1 LEELLTVEVRGLAD
15 ARDRRSGSMIPS
27 AKMTTDRGTV
37 RPDGSGD
44 QQQNEDQF
52 IPPAHDKGTIF
63 REVREYRDKIMSRWE
78 IIYNAT
84 IIETW
89 RVVNDKWFVI
99 LAVMT
104 WMWGI
109 LLIMALVLINVS
121 TDVQD
126 REDIFDPADFFEFYD
141 LIFVFLVLHCGYIS
155 AKNIT
160 SQKADRS
167 ITLYLCRPI
176 SKLDYLIIKFLML
189 IVALTLLIIVP
200 NVILYALVIG
210 VLRLSFLWNLE
221 HLWVLGSLLLYGAM
235 IVSVFSLLSL
245 AIASMTKKTHWA
257 IAGVFSFLFL
267 TSGLSLT
274 MREILESDLPALI
287 SPWDNLRQVGAPL
300 FSMGTPFDYPWSY
313 SFVVIVVYVAVSL
326 AILIYNINRVEVLG

>member
-1 LEELLTVEVRGLAD
+1 
-15 ARDRRSGSMIPS
+15 MIPS
-27 AKMTTDRGTV
+27 ANMTADRGTV
-37 RPDGSGD
+37 RPDDVAGE
-44 QQQNEDQF
+44 QQDGKQF
-52 IPPAHDKGTIF
+52 IPSAQGEGTIF
-63 REVREYRDKIMSRWE
+63 REVREYRDKVMDRWE

-109 LLIMALVLINVS
+109 LLIMALVLVNVS
-121 TDVQD
+121 ADVQD
-126 REDIFDPADFFEFYD
+126 REDIFDAGDFFEFYD

-176 SKLDYLIIKFLML
+176 SKLDYLLIKFLML
-189 IVALTLLIIVP
+189 VLALTMLIILP
-200 NVILYALVIG
+200 NAVLFALILG
-210 VLRLSFLWNLE
+210 VLRLSFMWNLE
-221 HLWVLGSLLLYGAM
+221 HLWVLGSLLLYGGM
-235 IVSVFSLLSL
+235 IVAVFSLLSL
-245 AIASMTKKTHWA
+245 AIASLTKKMHWA

-267 TSGLSLT
+267 TSGLSVT
-274 MREILESDLPALI
+274 MREILESDLPALL

-300 FSMGTPFDYPWSY
+300 FSLDTPFDYPWAY
-313 SFVVIVVYVAVSL
+313 SFVVIVLYIAVSL
-326 AILIYNINRVEVLG
+326 AVLIYNINRVEVLG